1 MSQSERPLGH
11 ARRAAW
17 ITVPCFAVAATL
29 AFAGD
34 AAAQRAA
41 ATFVRDVAPNQITF
55 SSDVAPII
63 NENCVVCHRP
73 GGIGP
78 MELTSYE
85 LVRTYAP
92 LIADKVARGEMPPY
106 AYDRDVGIQKLL
118 HDWRL
123 SPEEINTIV
132 AWAENGAPVGD
143 ASRIPAPDI
152 PNDEEWTFED
162 LYGPPDLIIP
172 STPIDVPADGND
184 MWHRPYVE
192 SGLTEDRCIR
202 AVQVKPAGHAKTVVH
217 HANSTFQILKEDGTY
232 EREAR
237 VTEYA
242 MGKIGEMVPEGVCRV
257 APAGAHVLWDIHLY
271 PGGIGKTAPGASV
284 DDNVVEIGLW
294 FYPKD
299 YEAPYKQDLASY
311 QIDEGELTLA
321 PHGTTMTQGHHVFDH
336 PVRIDSF
343 QPHGHLRLRHA
354 SMEIYYPE
362 TRRTEVVSMV
372 SNWSAQWHHS
382 HNYAPDVAPLLPA
395 GAVLILKQWYDNT
408 ADNPNNPDPDMWVSG
423 GSRTADEMNHAW
435 IAITHLDEEGYEK
448 LLEER
453 KASQAEETEIAGA
466 AN

>member
-1 MSQSERPLGH
+1 MSPSERLFGR
-11 ARRAAW
+11 ARRAAS
-17 ITVPCFAVAATL
+17 ISLPCFALAATL
-29 AFAGD
+29 AVAGD
-34 AAAQRAA
+34 AVAQSAT

-55 SSDVAPII
+55 ASDVAPII

-85 LVRTYAP
+85 LVRTFAP
-92 LIADKVARGEMPPY
+92 LIANKVASYEMPPY

-123 SPEEINTIV
+123 STEEINTIV
-132 AWAENGAPVGD
+132 AWAENGAPLGD
-143 ASRIPAPDI
+143 AAKVPAPVVPSDDAW
-152 PNDEEWTFED
+152 NFEA
-162 LYGPPDLIIP
+162 LFGPPDVIIP

-184 MWHRPYVE
+184 MWHRPYVPT
-192 SGLTEDRCIR
+192 GMTEDRCIR
-202 AVQVKPAGHAKTVVH
+202 AVQVKPAGDAKTVVH
-217 HANSTFQILKEDGTY
+217 HANSTFQIPREEGGF
-232 EREAR
+232 ERSAR

-242 MGKIGEMVPEGVCRV
+242 MGKIGEIVPEGVCRI
-257 APAGAHVLWDIHLY
+257 APANSYVLWDIHLY
-271 PGGIGKTAPGASV
+271 PGGIGKTAPGTTV
-284 DDNVVEIGLW
+284 EGNVVEIGLW
-294 FYPKD
+294 LYPKG
-299 YEAPYKQDLASY
+299 YEAEYKQDLALYGIS
-311 QIDEGELTLA
+311 EGDLVMA

-354 SMEIYYPE
+354 SMEIYYPD
-362 TRRTEVVSMV
+362 TRRTEVISMV

-408 ADNPNNPDPDMWVSG
+408 ADNPNNPDPDMWVGG
-423 GSRTADEMNHAW
+423 GSRTADEMTHAW
-435 IAITHLDEEGYEK
+435 IAITHLDDEGYQQ

-453 KASQAEETEIAGA
+453 KSDQADETETA
-466 AN
+466 AVSN